1 MWWEHKWHTAPGAF
15 FCFCFFSFLP
25 HLEVVSDL
33 LLKKTCGTEHGIHS
47 LIWFEE
53 LHQVYLHILTNKHIA
68 VDSGLIFKSSCFKI
82 YVINHFDLTPG
93 FKVKH
98 SFLNLD
104 SMMLLSECILQY
116 FQTKK
121 YINITQIKSGSYILP
136 RTSPHWKYWKISTSG
151 RYFELEAAEPKVFL
165 SGFFSVPAIP

>member
-1 MWWEHKWHTAPGAF
+1 MTHYAWCLF
-15 FCFCFFSFLP
+15 LFLFFSFLP
-25 HLEVVSDL
+25 NLEVVSDL

-104 SMMLLSECILQY
+104 SMML
-116 FQTKK
+116 KK

>member
-1 MWWEHKWHTAPGAF
+1 MTHYAWCLFLFLF
-15 FCFCFFSFLP
+15 FFVLTTFRGRQWFIT
-25 HLEVVSDL
+25 
-33 LLKKTCGTEHGIHS
+33 KKTCGTEHGIHS

-68 VDSGLIFKSSCFKI
+68 VDSGLISTAAVLKSMLLTILIWRQVLKSSTLFWTWTVWCCWANVSCNIFK
-82 YVINHFDLTPG
+82 L
-93 FKVKH
+93 
-98 SFLNLD
+98 
-104 SMMLLSECILQY
+104 
-116 FQTKK
+116 KK

-165 SGFFSVPAIP
+165 SGFFFVPAIP